1 MSITTF
7 ITDIKAKFFGSNK
20 PKPTIA
26 KITPIFDTEYMPD
39 LEAGEGG
46 SFYKRLRQRDAA
58 LELYSKTMN
67 CDLEKA
73 DRTIICSEVAIDVN
87 NGYEKCKIIEN
98 YVSFMDILNYLSTPI
113 TERGEF
119 PFIMD
124 DKIPSSEPGVSS
136 FIDSDINDY
145 TDLPLHLCS
154 RNIL

>member
-7 ITDIKAKFFGSNK
+7 IADIKEKFFGSTK
-20 PKPTIA
+20 PNPTIA
-26 KITPIFDTEYMPD
+26 KITPIFDTEYIPD

-46 SFYKRLRQRDAA
+46 AFYKRLRQREAA
-58 LELYSKTMN
+58 LEFYSKTMN

-73 DRTIICSEVAIDVN
+73 DKTIICSEVAIDV

-113 TERGEF
+113 PDRDEF
-119 PFIMD
+119 PFIMED
-124 DKIPSSEPGVSS
+124 IIPSSEPPVSA
-136 FIDSDINDY
+136 IDTNDY

-154 RNIL
+154 SNIL

>member
-1 MSITTF
+1 MSITTI
-7 ITDIKAKFFGSNK
+7 ITYIEDKFFGSTK

-26 KITPIFDTEYMPD
+26 EITPIFDTEYIPD
-39 LEAGEGG
+39 LETGEEGG
-46 SFYKRLRQRDAA
+46 FYKRLRQREAA
-58 LELYSKTMN
+58 LELYSKTIN

-73 DRTIICSEVAIDVN
+73 DRTIICSEVAIDV

-113 TERGEF
+113 SERNEF

-124 DKIPSSEPGVSS
+124 DSIPSSEPHVSTH
-136 FIDSDINDY
+136 IASDINDY

-154 RNIL
+154 SHIL